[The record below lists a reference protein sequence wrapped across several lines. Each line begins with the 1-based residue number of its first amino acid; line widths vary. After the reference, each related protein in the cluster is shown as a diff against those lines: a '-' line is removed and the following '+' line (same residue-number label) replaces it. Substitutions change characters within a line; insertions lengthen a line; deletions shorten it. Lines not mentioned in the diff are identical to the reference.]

1 MLQVEP
7 QGHVLP
13 FSNSCV
19 HPTLPGCSSHA
30 VVCTVSLSNH
40 SARDTLVTNAGQSTT
55 RCMRGRWL
63 FTARLVH
70 RRSLLCSA
78 QREAFILQSRVAGVS
93 PTSAKRL
100 SEPPVWSIVCARWST
115 WEAGNTWRQQP
126 RLATGARG
134 GGVVDS
140 DRWCTVPWPPQLL
153 LTTCDKCLECLLEGD
168 R

>member
-1 MLQVEP
+1 MNHKDMFYPFRIHACTPRFRV
-7 QGHVLP
+7 VLP
-13 FSNSCV
+13 
-19 HPTLPGCSSHA
+19 TLCA
-30 VVCTVSLSNH
+30 RCH
-40 SARDTLVTNAGQSTT
+40 SATTPRVTPYLQMLARVRT

-63 FTARLVH
+63 FTARLVQ
-70 RRSLLCSA
+70 RRSLPCSA